1 MSATTRMLV
10 ALVAGIGAGF
20 AAVAWPGPAARVFT
34 MITEPIGRVWV
45 NALQMTLI
53 PLVVSLLVASL
64 AGAMGTRATGR
75 LGFRVA
81 LTFLA
86 LLGVA
91 GAVSLILAPPLVARI
106 PLAVSAAT
114 IESRVANA
122 VAAAAEGAR
131 RFPPL
136 SQLLVDIVPANPIR
150 AAADGSML
158 PLVFF
163 AVLFGL
169 AAAHVPADRRAP
181 IVAFFRGIADAL
193 LVIVGWVIAVAPVG
207 VFALAVGLVLRT
219 GTAGI
224 EALAVYILLLC
235 GLILITTGLLYV
247 IAATAGR
254 VPLARFARAAA
265 PAQAVAFSS
274 RSSMAALP
282 AMLAARE
289 RLMLPKEASGLV
301 LPLAVTTLR
310 VSTPIMWAVA
320 IPFLARLHGIELGY
334 APLVLLVLAGIL
346 LSFSTPGLPSA
357 SLFLMSPFLP
367 GLGIPVEALG
377 IAIAADAIPDL
388 LKGVLNVTGHLT
400 ATAIVTRGRSEPIT

>member
-1 MSATTRMLV
+1 
-10 ALVAGIGAGF
+10 
-20 AAVAWPGPAARVFT
+20 
-34 MITEPIGRVWV
+34 
-45 NALQMTLI
+45 
-53 PLVVSLLVASL
+53 
-64 AGAMGTRATGR
+64 
-75 LGFRVA
+75 
-81 LTFLA
+81 
-86 LLGVA
+86 
-91 GAVSLILAPPLVARI
+91 
-106 PLAVSAAT
+106 
-114 IESRVANA
+114 
-122 VAAAAEGAR
+122 
-131 RFPPL
+131 
-136 SQLLVDIVPANPIR
+136 
-150 AAADGSML
+150 ML

-169 AAAHVPADRRAP
+169 AAAYLPLERREAV
-181 IVAFFRGIADAL
+181 VAFFRGIADAL
-193 LVIVGWVIAVAPVG
+193 LVIVGWVIAVAPIG

-219 GTAGI
+219 GTAGV
-224 EALAVYILLLC
+224 EALALYILLLC
-235 GLILITTGLLYV
+235 ALILITTGLLYL

-289 RLMLPKEASGLV
+289 RLLLPPAASGLV

-334 APLVLLVLAGIL
+334 APLALLVLAGIL

-400 ATAIVTRGRSEPIT
+400 ATAIVTRNSTQAVILSEARDPAGIE